1 MIPDP
6 DKFFRERYSAVV
18 DTSNKTIRSY
28 QRMNLNQVYDPNK
41 MMNYPFDV
49 TEEICY
55 SVTIP
60 ISQYERLTKQLAEL
74 EEERIMR
81 QRDSQLSQLYSEY
94 KMWLN
99 LKR

>member
-6 DKFFRERYSAVV
+6 DKFFRKHYNVAIDHSDRR
-18 DTSNKTIRSY
+18 IRSY
-28 QRMNLNQVYDPNK
+28 SINPFVKYGNLLNDSLE
-41 MMNYPFDV
+41 
-49 TEEICY
+49 THEEICY

-60 ISQYERLTKQLAEL
+60 ISKYELMTKQLAEL

-81 QRDSQLSQLYSEY
+81 QRDYQLSQLYSEY

>member
-1 MIPDP
+1 MNYNP

-28 QRMNLNQVYDPNK
+28 SVNPFVKYGNLLNDS
-41 MMNYPFDV
+41 FE
-49 TEEICY
+49 THEEICY

-60 ISQYERLTKQLAEL
+60 VSQYELLTKQLAEL

-81 QRDSQLSQLYSEY
+81 QRDYQLSQLYSEY
-94 KMWLN
+94 KMWLT

>member
-28 QRMNLNQVYDPNK
+28 TVNPFVNRGNLLNDS
-41 MMNYPFDV
+41 FE
-49 TEEICY
+49 THEEICY

-60 ISQYERLTKQLAEL
+60 VSQYELLTKQLAEL
-74 EEERIMR
+74 EEEKIMR
-81 QRDSQLSQLYSEY
+81 QRDYQLSQLYSEY
-94 KMWLN
+94 KMWLT